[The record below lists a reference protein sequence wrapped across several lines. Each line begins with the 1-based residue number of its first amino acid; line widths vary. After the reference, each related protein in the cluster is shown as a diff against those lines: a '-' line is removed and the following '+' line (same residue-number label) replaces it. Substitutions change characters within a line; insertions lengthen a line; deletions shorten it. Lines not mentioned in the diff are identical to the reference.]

1 MKYPLLSFILLILWF
16 AYLMIKA
23 YIVGLSDKIY
33 LYDNIIGVVIGV
45 NSIIALIVFSRIVYK
60 ETKNIK

>member
-1 MKYPLLSFILLILWF
+1 
-16 AYLMIKA
+16 MIKA